1 MKALTS
7 TAVAIALLMGV
18 ATPASAQGASPGFSR
33 EKKRHQVYRGTTQPR
48 VYRPQ
53 TESPYYEHLADKLP
67 IGSSRWFEQMEREGR
82 FGNRG
87 G

>member
-1 MKALTS
+1 MKMLVS
-7 TAVAIALLMGV
+7 GAVAVVLLVGV
-18 ATPASAQGASPGFSR
+18 AVPANAQSSAPGYSK
-33 EKKRHQVYRGTTQPR
+33 EKKKHRAYRRAQEPR
-48 VYRPQ
+48 ASLAS
-53 TESPYYEHLADKLP
+53 EGPYYEHLADKLP